1 MKIKY
6 VFLAIALFMLSFGSL
21 LAQESSVGI
30 KGGINFANMSVDGSN
45 DENLKMGLMFGVFN
59 KIPINESF
67 AIQPEL
73 MYSSKGVKINYD
85 DEAFIEGE
93 SKFKLSY
100 IDVPVK
106 LVFNLSEDFE
116 FQFGPYVGYLLS
128 AGFENDGSIAGIDVN
143 SEDEIDR
150 DNFNPWEFG
159 LTGGLGFDF
168 DPLVIGFSYNMGLSQ
183 VAKDDE
189 PSELMLGEAKN
200 SVIQVYAGIKF

>member
-1 MKIKY
+1 
-6 VFLAIALFMLSFGSL
+6 MLSFGSL